1 MQLHINGWQ
10 QHLSF
15 SAAHLIPHHAQ
26 CGILHGHTYVISCTL
41 TGSVQKQTDM
51 LIDFTEIKRHLRSII
66 DTLDHRVLLP
76 QQHPAVH
83 WQKEIIQITLDKKSY
98 KLPTQDCILLP
109 IPSTTAEHL
118 ATYILNEFIMRLS
131 KNHGLETI
139 TLTVD
144 EGLGQGAT
152 IAHQF

>member
-26 CGILHGHTYVISCTL
+26 
-41 TGSVQKQTDM
+41 QTDM
-51 LIDFTEIKRHLRSII
+51 LMDFTEIKHHLKSIS

-76 QQHPAVH
+76 EHNPAVH
-83 WQKEIIQITLDKKSY
+83 KHTEFIQIDLDKKSY
-98 KLPTQDCILLP
+98 RLPSQDCILLP
-109 IPSTTAEHL
+109 ISSTTAEHL
-118 ATYILNEFIMRLS
+118 ATYILNEFMKRLS
-131 KNHGLETI
+131 NNHELETI
-139 TLTVD
+139 TITVD

-152 IAHQF
+152 ITHQF